1 MVKFSDVQ
9 KDIEKLEKET
19 GTLFV
24 DYNRLHRYSHAEK
37 SEYDWKVLFEP
48 AKKLWGSDYKN
59 LLLNESIIRPV
70 SDGGYIY
77 NGNSSNLALGG
88 GENYLINNRH
98 LVVCSLNPNRETL
111 HTCYHEAAHSL
122 QRKQHLFNGKKIEK
136 IYRFCEKGMT
146 RRGKTALAAKLF
158 NRYLYKRYL
167 NEAHAD
173 AFAGLCMLLR
183 AENDIDCKLQKIY
196 NYTKSI
202 LKTFIDFMD
211 PSDVYPSAK
220 YYSSLPVCKAV
231 LQKFDYWRR
240 KRQLKRFYAP
250 DGSLNLALIS
260 RETAKI
266 VFKHAYTPYNFKK
279 LPRRD
284 QLEAV
289 VNFYP
294 AAILFPGKLFRQA
307 KNFFRHYLINLKAG
321 LHHSPTA
328 LLSGEDKES
337 RIISACCRI
346 DNAKTGVLA
355 ACASDGW
362 QNGFVLPYLA
372 LIANMRGDGGTAQKH
387 LEELKKTLDS
397 SFNRKEIF
405 RALDNYVTVIKK
417 AYRDNADIPEFHPA
431 VQYLTAQQQRDAL
444 WRIRQEKSQ
453 NPQKPILAPLLQ
465 IVRFRQRTTGQQYQE
480 ERQQTASSA
489 SELLRSTLLRQL
501 RKNGR

>member
-1 MVKFSDVQ
+1 MQ

-70 SDGGYIY
+70 SDGGYVY

-136 IYRFCEKGMT
+136 IYRFCEKGLT

-173 AFAGLCMLLR
+173 AFDGLCMLLR
-183 AENDIDCKLQKIY
+183 AENDIDCALQKIY
-196 NYTKSI
+196 NYTKPI

-211 PSDVYPSAK
+211 PSDAYPSAK

-294 AAILFPGKLFRQA
+294 AAILFPGKLFRLA

-328 LLSGEDKES
+328 PLSGEDKES

>member
-1 MVKFSDVQ
+1 MQ

-70 SDGGYIY
+70 SDGGYVY

-98 LVVCSLNPNRETL
+98 LVVCGLNPNRETL

-136 IYRFCEKGMT
+136 IYRFCEKGLI

-196 NYTKSI
+196 NYTKPI

-231 LQKFDYWRR
+231 LQKFDYWAPQKAAQALLCAGRFAESGADFTR
-240 KRQLKRFYAP
+240 DGQNRFQTRLYAVQLQKIAATRPA
-250 DGSLNLALIS
+250 GSGCELLS
-260 RETAKI
+260 G
-266 VFKHAYTPYNFKK
+266 
-279 LPRRD
+279 
-284 QLEAV
+284 
-289 VNFYP
+289 
-294 AAILFPGKLFRQA
+294 AILFPGKIFQAGKKLFPPLSYQPESLPA
-307 KNFFRHYLINLKAG
+307 SLPAETAFRRGQRIAHYFR
-321 LHHSPTA
+321 
-328 LLSGEDKES
+328 LLPD
-337 RIISACCRI
+337 
-346 DNAKTGVLA
+346 
-355 ACASDGW
+355 
-362 QNGFVLPYLA
+362 
-372 LIANMRGDGGTAQKH
+372 
-387 LEELKKTLDS
+387 
-397 SFNRKEIF
+397 
-405 RALDNYVTVIKK
+405 
-417 AYRDNADIPEFHPA
+417 
-431 VQYLTAQQQRDAL
+431 
-444 WRIRQEKSQ
+444 
-453 NPQKPILAPLLQ
+453 
-465 IVRFRQRTTGQQYQE
+465 
-480 ERQQTASSA
+480 
-489 SELLRSTLLRQL
+489 
-501 RKNGR
+501 